1 MHYSVRTMGSLIA
14 RFSNLFINSIEIK
27 VDLKLGLHV
36 AKNYSPRIQRFLFV
50 YNTKVE
56 RRKFLFLDVLKKQKV
71 KSR

>member
-1 MHYSVRTMGSLIA
+1 MYYSVRTMGSLTT

-36 AKNYSPRIQRFLFV
+36 AKNYSRRIQRFLFV

-56 RRKFLFLDVLKKQKV
+56 RRKFSFLDVLKKQKAN
-71 KSR
+71 SR